1 MNPIY
6 NSIIGLYSF
15 GADLAALRSAKVK
28 KMIDG
33 QKRAVATLREKLAYG
48 DRPVW
53 FHAAS
58 LGEFEQGR
66 PMIERL
72 RREHPERKI
81 VLSFF
86 SPSGY
91 EVRKNY
97 DKVDAVVYLPF
108 DKKKDVDKF
117 LDALNPAVAIFIK
130 YEIWPNYL
138 EALSQRNIPTYL
150 ISAIFRRSQIF
161 FKPLGAMMRNV
172 LKSFSYI
179 FVQDEDSVKLLSGI
193 GIDNVTVAGDTRF
206 DRVTDVMNSTVD
218 IPGMSQFNK
227 GRGADLIFGSS
238 WREDEQYYIE
248 WLNNNPTVTFIIA
261 PHEFDDE
268 RLKKMRDS
276 INGNVVYLSQYEK
289 MFSGDEQSPRSS
301 DPSMIRGIIVDSF
314 GKLSSLYR
322 FARVAYIGGGVGV
335 GIHNINEAA
344 VYGMPIVFG
353 PQFSKFKEARDLVK
367 RGGAFACKTKADVH
381 DNLSRLTLDESAQEQ
396 AGKIAGEYIKEN
408 IGASDRI
415 YPEIFK

>member
-15 GADLAALRSAKVK
+15 GAGVAAMRSAKIK
-28 KMIDG
+28 KMIEG
-33 QKRAVATLREKLAYG
+33 QMVAVETLREKLAPG
-48 DRPVW
+48 DRPIW

-72 RREHPERKI
+72 RREHPACKI

-108 DKKKDVDKF
+108 DKKKEVDKF
-117 LDALNPAVAIFIK
+117 LDVLNPSIAIFIK

-138 EALSQRNIPTYL
+138 EALYNRDIPAYL
-150 ISAIFRRSQIF
+150 ISAIFRRSQIY
-161 FKPLGAMMRNV
+161 FKSYGTMMRNV
-172 LKSFSYI
+172 LKLFKHI
-179 FVQDEDSVKLLSGI
+179 FVQDEDSEKLLSGI
-193 GIDNVTVAGDTRF
+193 DINNVTIAGDTRF
-206 DRVTDVMNSTVD
+206 DRVTDVMKSTVD
-218 IPGMSQFNK
+218 IPGMTQFNK

-238 WREDEQYYIE
+238 WAEDEQHYIE
-248 WLNNNPTVTFIIA
+248 WLNNNLSATFIIA

-268 RLKKMRDS
+268 RLKKLRDS
-276 INGNVVYLSQYEK
+276 ITGNVVYLSQYEK
-289 MFSGDEQSPRSS
+289 MFRNDGQPSRSS
-301 DPSMIRGIIVDSF
+301 DPALIRGIIVDSF

-322 FARVAYIGGGVGV
+322 FARVAYIGGGFGV

-344 VYGMPIVFG
+344 VYGIPIVFG
-353 PQFSKFKEARDLVK
+353 PKFAKFKEARDLVK
-367 RGGAFACKTKADVH
+367 RGGAFACQNKADVQA
-381 DNLSRLTLDESAQEQ
+381 NLSRLTLDESARNE
-396 AGKIAGEYIKEN
+396 AGKIAGDYIKEN
-408 IGASDRI
+408 IGATDQI
-415 YPEIFK
+415 FPKIFK

>member
-6 NSIIGLYSF
+6 NGIIGLYSF
-15 GADLAALRSAKVK
+15 GAGVAAVRSAKIK
-28 KMIDG
+28 KMIEG
-33 QKRAVATLREKLAYG
+33 QKKAVATLCEKLAPG
-48 DRPVW
+48 DRPIW

-72 RREHPERKI
+72 RREMPERKI

-108 DKKKDVDKF
+108 DKKKEVDKF
-117 LDALNPAVAIFIK
+117 LDALNPSVAIFIK

-138 EALSQRNIPTYL
+138 ETLSQRGIPAYL
-150 ISAIFRRSQIF
+150 ISAIFRSSQIY
-161 FKPLGAMMRNV
+161 FKPYGTMMRNV
-172 LKSFSYI
+172 LKTFKHI
-179 FVQDEDSVKLLSGI
+179 FVQDEDSVKLLSNI
-193 GIDNVTVAGDTRF
+193 NINNVTIAGDTRF
-206 DRVTDVMNSTVD
+206 DRVTDVMKSTVD
-218 IPGMSQFNK
+218 IPGMYQFNK

-238 WREDEQYYIE
+238 WSEDEQYYIE
-248 WLNNNPTVTFIIA
+248 WLNNNPSASFIIA
-261 PHEFDDE
+261 PHEFDEE
-268 RLKKMRDS
+268 RLKKLRDS

-289 MFSGDEQSPRSS
+289 MFANDGQSSRSS
-301 DPSMIRGIIVDSF
+301 DPALIRGIIVDSF

-322 FARVAYIGGGVGV
+322 FGRVAYIGGGFGV

-353 PQFSKFKEARDLVK
+353 PKFSKFKEARDLVK
-367 RGGAFACKTKADVH
+367 REGAFACENKADVH
-381 DNLSRLTLDESAQEQ
+381 ANLSRLANDESARNE
-396 AGKIAGEYIKEN
+396 AGKIAGDYIKEN
-408 IGASDRI
+408 IGATDRI
-415 YPEIFK
+415 FPEIFK

>member
-1 MNPIY
+1 
-6 NSIIGLYSF
+6 
-15 GADLAALRSAKVK
+15 
-28 KMIDG
+28 
-33 QKRAVATLREKLAYG
+33 
-48 DRPVW
+48 
-53 FHAAS
+53 
-58 LGEFEQGR
+58 
-66 PMIERL
+66 
-72 RREHPERKI
+72 
-81 VLSFF
+81 
-86 SPSGY
+86 
-91 EVRKNY
+91 
-97 DKVDAVVYLPF
+97 
-108 DKKKDVDKF
+108 
-117 LDALNPAVAIFIK
+117 
-130 YEIWPNYL
+130 
-138 EALSQRNIPTYL
+138 
-150 ISAIFRRSQIF
+150 
-161 FKPLGAMMRNV
+161 
-172 LKSFSYI
+172 
-179 FVQDEDSVKLLSGI
+179 
-193 GIDNVTVAGDTRF
+193 
-206 DRVTDVMNSTVD
+206 
-218 IPGMSQFNK
+218 MSQFNK

-322 FARVAYIGGGVGV
+322 FARVAYIGGGFGV

-381 DNLSRLTLDESAQEQ
+381 DNLSRLTLDESAQKQ

-408 IGASDRI
+408 IGATDRI